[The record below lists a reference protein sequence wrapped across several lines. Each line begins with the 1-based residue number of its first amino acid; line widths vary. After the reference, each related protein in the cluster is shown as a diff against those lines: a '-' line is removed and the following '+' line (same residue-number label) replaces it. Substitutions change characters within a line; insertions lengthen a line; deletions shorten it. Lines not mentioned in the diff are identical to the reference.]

1 MDKINEFSRPVSDY
15 NQIVGILKTNLG
27 NNLTDNLFNLLKE
40 CVKNIE
46 RDGLILIEEN
56 NTEHDELDIVQG
68 LELDRGF
75 ASTYF
80 VNDMQNFE
88 VKYDKPVI
96 LITSAPINSL
106 NQIREI
112 IEYVKTNN
120 KPLVIVAEEIN
131 KDIVSTLVLNNIQ
144 KKLQVT
150 VVKYAYIQFVK
161 NGLL

>member
-1 MDKINEFSRPVSDY
+1 MEIIL
-15 NQIVGILKTNLG
+15 QIIY
-27 NNLTDNLFNLLKE
+27 FNLLKE
-40 CVKNIE
+40 CVKNID

-56 NTEHDELDIVQG
+56 NIEKDELDIVQG

-96 LITSAPINSL
+96 LVTSAPINSL

-112 IEYVKTNN
+112 VEYVKTNN
-120 KPLVIVAEEIN
+120 KPL
-131 KDIVSTLVLNNIQ
+131 
-144 KKLQVT
+144 
-150 VVKYAYIQFVK
+150 
-161 NGLL
+161 